1 MYAFGRHGSIMYAS
15 ESDINRTCT
24 QNLFALPYGM
34 YVALKFKYKNNKAN
48 TKIIQLATNQEKTCF
63 SVIS

>member
-1 MYAFGRHGSIMYAS
+1 MYAS
-15 ESDINRTCT
+15 ESDINGTCT
-24 QNLFALPYGM
+24 QNLFALPYGV